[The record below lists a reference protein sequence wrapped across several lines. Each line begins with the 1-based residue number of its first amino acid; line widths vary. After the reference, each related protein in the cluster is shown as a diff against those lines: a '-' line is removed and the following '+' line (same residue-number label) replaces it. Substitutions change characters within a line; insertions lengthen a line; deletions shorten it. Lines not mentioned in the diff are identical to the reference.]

1 MLDPLTR
8 WLLVDTPVEVRI
20 VFFVVL
26 AIAVSALVSVITLA
40 VMAARSRRRR
50 GREHPAGAV
59 DESDYLWVFMVPALN
74 EEVTIA
80 DSVGRLLQTQA
91 TNRVILAINDGSDDR
106 TAEVLQS
113 LACDELHVLTRVAP
127 NARTGKAAAINNAY
141 SFLQNTILQKRRYRH
156 FTPERVIVG
165 IVDADGRLAIDA
177 PEKVAWHFADERVGG
192 VQVLVRIYN
201 RRGFLTWAKT
211 SNSAPSGTCFRR
223 LVRHG
228 EPPTWAATASSIASQ
243 R

>member
-127 NARTGKAAAINNAY
+127 QRAHRQGRGHQQCLLVSAEHDFAETPLSALHPRARDCRH
-141 SFLQNTILQKRRYRH
+141 RR
-156 FTPERVIVG
+156 
-165 IVDADGRLAIDA
+165 
-177 PEKVAWHFADERVGG
+177 
-192 VQVLVRIYN
+192 
-201 RRGFLTWAKT
+201 RRRPA
-211 SNSAPSGTCFRR
+211 CHRR
-223 LVRHG
+223 
-228 EPPTWAATASSIASQ
+228 T
-243 R
+243 